1 MKVDPTKYDT
11 SRLIAGVDSTGR
23 FSVEDILEEFADPEQ
38 VQEQMQVLEPENV
51 PQESVSSG
59 DVAEAETS
67 SSPETGQEVP
77 MESQSP
83 ADFAEAIAQAV
94 ASSAEVSEVPETM
107 AVAPDVDA
115 IEVDTAPGQEES
127 EQAAEQMP
135 PEPQG
140 AKAIP
145 NVKTVQDPQLRKAAR
160 EKKTVKKRQKPPVGS
175 GAVSLIGE
183 VAGTLRSV
191 QRSDLPASRTSLK
204 AAEKRSAM
212 LVRISG
218 MMAPVRYIVLMLM
231 ALSLAGRRFAWM
243 SLGFLGGSTGVAVA
257 LVCALI
263 AMITAWQ
270 SLLGAM
276 RDVAHLRLTYEPLL
290 LLVTLMS
297 MIDTAVHKDP
307 KTLLP
312 LLVMAWCVTGT
323 SALMKNRADLRALRG
338 VIAGRNRK
346 AVRMT
351 QNQWEHRDCLGKAPA
366 STAGFVRRMEEMD
379 TFHSGWSA
387 YSLLLLAVCLIVGA
401 YLSAKT
407 KGNYFTILVTLLT
420 VTMPVSLALCCA
432 RPYELLTRAMGGAAA
447 PAGCSGMQTMSGKKA
462 MLIYDEDLF
471 PKQTIGH
478 KGVRVY
484 GNQTPRLL
492 TSYAASLIFRADNG
506 LVDVFTGLLREM
518 DGRIYDVSY
527 FQVLD
532 AGLAGR
538 INGVVVAVGTYNFM
552 QLLGAIPPVDAP
564 KNGVFIAINGELA
577 GVFAIRYRV
586 RSGAVEGFERLTR
599 ERSLTTLMA
608 TRNFCINPSFLRKW
622 FQVPV
627 AAVTCPKWE
636 TRLSLS
642 QPGLLAHGVTC
653 GYVMKGGIAAYSRLV
668 AGGRRVYR
676 MGLLLTLLSVVL
688 SVLMLVLTASAISAG
703 VPIYSGA
710 RLLLIQ
716 LLLFFGVE
724 FWARISVR

>member
-1 MKVDPTKYDT
+1 MVDPSKFDT

-23 FSVEDILEEFADPEQ
+23 FSVEDILEEFA
-38 VQEQMQVLEPENV
+38 V
-51 PQESVSSG
+51 PDAEK
-59 DVAEAETS
+59 VAEAPVAENDAVQETKVQ
-67 SSPETGQEVP
+67 EMACDAEVP

-83 ADFAEAIAQAV
+83 ADFANAITQAL
-94 ASSAEVSEVPETM
+94 ASSVGQPLESADVSAEEAEAAEVPVEAEPTTEAEEEACVQPEQE
-107 AVAPDVDA
+107 AP
-115 IEVDTAPGQEES
+115 TARVL
-127 EQAAEQMP
+127 
-135 PEPQG
+135 
-140 AKAIP
+140 P

-160 EKKTVKKRQKPPVGS
+160 DRKAAPKRQKAPVGS
-175 GAVSLIGE
+175 GMLAAVGDIVS
-183 VAGTLRSV
+183 TLRSV
-191 QRSDLPASRTSLK
+191 QRADLPASRTSLK
-204 AAEKRSAM
+204 AAEKSNAVT
-212 LVRISG
+212 VRISG
-218 MMAPVRYIVLMLM
+218 MMAPVRYIILFLMVM
-231 ALSLAGRRFAWM
+231 SLAGRRFSWM
-243 SLGFLGGSTGVAVA
+243 TLGFLGGATGVTIAM
-257 LVCALI
+257 VCALL
-263 AMITAWQ
+263 AMVTAWQ
-270 SLLGAM
+270 SILKAV
-276 RDVAHLRLTYEPLL
+276 RDVLHLRLTYEPMLL
-290 LLVTLMS
+290 LITLMS
-297 MIDTAVHKDP
+297 LVDTAIHKDP

-312 LLVMAWCVTGT
+312 LLVMAWCLTGT
-323 SALMKNRADLRALRG
+323 ASLMTSRANLRGLRG
-338 VIAGRNRK
+338 VISGRSRK

-351 QNQWEHRDCLGKAPA
+351 ASQWEQQDCLGKVAA

-387 YSLLLLAVCLIVGA
+387 YSLLLFAVCLVIGA

-407 KGNYFTILVTLLT
+407 KGNYFSILVTLLT
-420 VTMPVSLALCCA
+420 VSTPVSLTLCCA
-432 RPYELLTRAMGGAAA
+432 RPYELITRAMRGSGAL
-447 PAGCSGMQTMSGKKA
+447 AGWAGAKTLSGKKA

-471 PKQTIGH
+471 PRQTIGH

-506 LVDVFTGLLREM
+506 LVDVFSGLLREM

-527 FQVLD
+527 FQILD

-552 QLLGAIPPVDAP
+552 QLLGAIPPTDAP

-586 RSGAVEGFERLTR
+586 HSGAALGFHRLTK
-599 ERSLTTLMA
+599 ERSLTALIA

-627 AAVTCPKWE
+627 AAVVCPKWE

-642 QPGLLAHGVTC
+642 QPGILSHGVTC
-653 GYVMKGGIAAYSRLV
+653 GFVMKDGIVPYSRLV

-676 MGLLLTLLSVVL
+676 MGLMLTILSVAL
-688 SVLMLVLTASAISAG
+688 SLLMLFFTAGALSAG
-703 VPIYSGA
+703 TEIYSGA

-716 LLLFFGVE
+716 ILLFLGVE
-724 FWARISVR
+724 FWARFAVR

>member
-23 FSVEDILEEFADPEQ
+23 FSVEDILEEFSEPEQ
-38 VQEQMQVLEPENV
+38 LQTQELEYTAQEGAASEEAPEA
-51 PQESVSSG
+51 
-59 DVAEAETS
+59 AEAIE
-67 SSPETGQEVP
+67 SPEQELPLPSEAP

-83 ADFAEAIAQAV
+83 ADFADAIAQAV
-94 ASSAEVSEVPETM
+94 ATSVAMPEEAGEPSADPQVPVVSPEQQ
-107 AVAPDVDA
+107 PQ
-115 IEVDTAPGQEES
+115 TAGQVHP
-127 EQAAEQMP
+127 EQQETR
-135 PEPQG
+135 
-140 AKAIP
+140 AIP
-145 NVKTVQDPQLRKAAR
+145 NVKTVQDPQLLKTAR
-160 EKKTVKKRQKPPVGS
+160 EKKPAAKRQKPPVGS
-175 GAVSLIGE
+175 GLIAAVGD
-183 VAGTLRSV
+183 VVGTLRSV

-218 MMAPVRYIVLMLM
+218 MMAPVRYIILVLMI
-231 ALSLAGRRFAWM
+231 LSLASRRFSWM
-243 SLGFLGGSTGVAVA
+243 ALGFLGGGTGVT
-257 LVCALI
+257 I
-263 AMITAWQ
+263 AMLCTVIAMATAWQ
-270 SLLGAM
+270 SILSAV
-276 RDVAHLRLTYEPLL
+276 RDVLHLRLTYEPML
-290 LLVTLMS
+290 LLVTVMS
-297 MIDTAVHKDP
+297 LVDTAVHKDP

-312 LLVMAWCVTGT
+312 LLVMAWCITGT
-323 SALMKNRADLRALRG
+323 ASLMKNRADLRALRG
-338 VIAGRNRK
+338 VIAGRGRK

-351 QNQWEHRDCLGKAPA
+351 EKLWENRDCIGKVPA

-379 TFHSGWSA
+379 TFHSSWSA
-387 YSLLLLAVCLIVGA
+387 YSLLLLAACLISGA

-420 VTMPVSLALCCA
+420 VATPVSLALCCA
-432 RPYELLTRAMGGAAA
+432 RPYELLTRAMRGSGAL
-447 PAGCSGMQTMSGKKA
+447 AGWAGTKILAGKKA
-462 MLIYDEDLF
+462 MLVYDEDLF

-492 TSYAASLIFRADNG
+492 TSYAASLIFRANNG
-506 LVDVFTGLLREM
+506 LVDVFTSLLREM

-552 QLLGAIPPVDAP
+552 QLLGAIPPADAP

-586 RSGAVEGFERLTR
+586 RSGAVAGFDRLTR
-599 ERSLTTLMA
+599 ERSLATLMA

-642 QPGLLAHGVTC
+642 QPGILAHGVTC
-653 GYVMKGGIAAYSRLV
+653 GYVMKDGIAPYSRLV
-668 AGGRRVYR
+668 TGGRRIYR

-688 SVLMLVLTASAISAG
+688 SVLMLVLTVSAISAG
-703 VPIYSGA
+703 EPVLGGA

-716 LLLFFGVE
+716 LLLFIGVE
-724 FWARISVR
+724 LWARFAVR